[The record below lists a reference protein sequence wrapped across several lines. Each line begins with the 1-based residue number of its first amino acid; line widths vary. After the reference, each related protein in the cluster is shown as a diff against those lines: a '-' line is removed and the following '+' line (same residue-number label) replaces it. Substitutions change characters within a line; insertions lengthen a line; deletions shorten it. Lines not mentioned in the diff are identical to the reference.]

1 MLYYYHKGLF
11 NKSIMFKLNKA
22 FAPIKFLIAIFAIVV
37 LIVTNI
43 FTYYYYKNK
52 SNINLALI
60 DGQANN
66 PYITNIIKETEKN
79 TDFRKVLFTGTRSQ
93 LVIMSIPPGGEVGE
107 ETHTYTEQILFFL
120 NGTAKA
126 IVGGKESSI
135 KAGDVVVVTPGT
147 KHNFIN
153 TGTDSLKIYTVYA
166 PPNHIDGTTEATKA
180 EADANVQDEA
190 FGQQAK

>member
-1 MLYYYHKGLF
+1 
-11 NKSIMFKLNKA
+11 MFKLKKA

-37 LIVTNI
+37 LIAVNI
-43 FTYYYYKNK
+43 FTYYYYQNRP
-52 SNINLALI
+52 NTNLALI
-60 DGQANN
+60 DGK
-66 PYITNIIKETEKN
+66 TNMTYSGNIVEQTQSN

-107 ETHTYTEQILFFL
+107 EIHTYTEQTLFFL
-120 NGTAKA
+120 SGTAKA

-153 TGTDSLKIYTVYA
+153 TGTDPLKIYCKFE
-166 PPNHIDGTTEATKA
+166 IISELD
-180 EADANVQDEA
+180 
-190 FGQQAK
+190 